1 MRHRYVVA
9 YDVTDPKRLRA
20 VYKRM
25 CGFGDWLQY
34 SVFRC
39 DLSDVELTLMK
50 AAVGAIINHAEDRLM
65 IVDSGRA
72 DGRAARAFHF
82 VGVAGEDVP
91 ANGAVIV

>member
-1 MRHRYVVA
+1 VRHRYVVA
-9 YDVTDPKRLRA
+9 YDVTDPKRLRV
-20 VYKRM
+20 VYKKM

-65 IVDSGRA
+65 IVDVGRV
-72 DGRAARAFHF
+72 DGRGAGAFQF
-82 VGVAGEDVP
+82 IGVARDIP